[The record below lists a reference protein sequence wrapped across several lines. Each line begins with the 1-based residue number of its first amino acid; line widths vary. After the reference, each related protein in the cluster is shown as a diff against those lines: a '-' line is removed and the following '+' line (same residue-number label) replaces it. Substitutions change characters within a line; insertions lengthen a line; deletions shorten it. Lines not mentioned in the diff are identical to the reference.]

1 MNNINP
7 TTILAIY
14 GAIISTILFVYRF
27 MERKELKR
35 NLYVNISSKVRR
47 NENNELI
54 DGRRGG
60 HFLLVT
66 ITNRAKTSTYID
78 RYFFKSYNHRLI
90 PSPYCGFDF
99 EYGVINNVND
109 FPIKLE
115 HGEKFT
121 IEYPLTDYKGLNGNE
136 NMERIRKMAKTYK
149 YMEAYCSDTLE
160 KWHHGKPFN
169 NEMFCRHFDL
179 VEENLK

>member
-1 MNNINP
+1 MNSINP
-7 TTILAIY
+7 TTIIAIY
-14 GAIISTILFVYRF
+14 GAIISTILFVYRY

-35 NLYVNISSKVRR
+35 NLYVDISSRVRQ
-47 NENNELI
+47 NTNNELI
-54 DGRRGG
+54 NERRGG
-60 HFLLVT
+60 HFLVVT

-78 RYFFKSYNHRLI
+78 RYFFKSYIHRLI
-90 PSPYCGFDF
+90 PTSFCGFDF
-99 EYGVINNVND
+99 KYGIINSEKN

-121 IEYPLTDYKGLNGNE
+121 ITYPLTDYEGINGNE
-136 NMERIRKMAKTYK
+136 NMEKIRKMSKTCK

-160 KWHHGKPFN
+160 KWHHGRPFN
-169 NEMFCRHFDL
+169 IEMFCRHFDL